1 MTDKK
6 LKELEDCTKTYELIQ
21 PNAHVTKMLRLA
33 LDEINSLRNKVDSLT
48 PKEENIRVKKGN
60 CYYLRTIGG
69 ELMQKV
75 YKDIQVGYATIKDFN
90 IVGITSYEEDSKGLT
105 VKYLDGSSV
114 KINGSTSAIEVLKII
129 CDTSIEN
136 RVLGNCVKDDATIA
150 KVAKALMSD

>member
-6 LKELEDCTKTYELIQ
+6 LKELENCTETYELVQ
-21 PNAHVTKMLRLA
+21 PNARVTKMLRLA
-33 LDEINSLRNKVDSLT
+33 LDEINDLRNKLDRLT
-48 PKEENIRVKKGN
+48 PKEENSRVKKGN

-75 YKDIQVGYATIKDFN
+75 YKDIQIGYTTIKDFN

-114 KINGSTSAIEVLKII
+114 KINGSTSAIEMLKVI
-129 CDTSIEN
+129 CDTSKINLKE
-136 RVLGNCVKDDATIA
+136 GAKDI
-150 KVAKALMSD
+150 VGFYN

>member
-1 MTDKK
+1 MTDTD
-6 LKELEDCTKTYELIQ
+6 LKELKGCTKTYELVQ
-21 PNAHVTKMLRLA
+21 PNARVTKMLRLA
-33 LDEINSLRNKVDSLT
+33 LDEINILRNKVDSLT
-48 PKEENIRVKKGN
+48 PKEENLRVKKGN

-136 RVLGNCVKDDATIA
+136 RVLDNCVK
-150 KVAKALMSD
+150 V

>member
-21 PNAHVTKMLRLA
+21 PNARVTKILRLA

-48 PKEENIRVKKGN
+48 PKSLRVKKGN

-136 RVLGNCVKDDATIA
+136 RVLGNVVDNATID
-150 KVAKALMSD
+150 KVAKALNA